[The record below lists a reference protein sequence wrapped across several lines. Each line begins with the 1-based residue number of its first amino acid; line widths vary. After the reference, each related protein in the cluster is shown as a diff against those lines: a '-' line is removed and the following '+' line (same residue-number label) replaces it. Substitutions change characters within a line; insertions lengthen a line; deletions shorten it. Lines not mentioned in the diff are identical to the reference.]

1 MQCDYSTKNFL
12 NFRHFSQT
20 LNKKFVKNDEFLADE
35 AGRAQAET
43 LYHIIK
49 PFVKMENC
57 IKFNKKSFPF
67 FVQNDDVKNQLKNIH
82 VFVQNDKMKKF

>member
-1 MQCDYSTKNFL
+1 M
-12 NFRHFSQT
+12 
-20 LNKKFVKNDEFLADE
+20 KNDEFLAAE

-43 LYHIIK
+43 LYHIAK

-57 IKFNKKSFPF
+57 IKFNKKSFLF

-82 VFVQNDKMKKF
+82 VFVQSDEVKKFSKKS